1 MAIVSVQ
8 DVHKVYTLGK
18 TRVPALRG
26 VSFDIAH
33 GEFVSVVGPSG
44 CGKTTLMNIIGCL
57 DAPTEG
63 RVLLDDR
70 DIAHFSDN
78 QGADVRLSKMGFIFQ
93 AFNLVPVLNVLEN
106 IELPMIMAGR
116 GKEERRERALDL
128 VKAVGLEEYAT
139 HRPDELSGGQRQRVA
154 IARALVNEP
163 EIVIADEP
171 TANLDSETSR
181 MLLEQMQEL
190 NRTRNVTFMFATHDP
205 EIMSYA
211 RRIIHLR
218 DGVIT
223 KDEAI
228 NSAAGAAGAA
238 GKAAGADPGAS
249 GAGGAPPKSGGDPE
263 STA

>member
-8 DVHKVYTLGK
+8 ELEKTYYLGK
-18 TRVPALRG
+18 TTVPALRG
-26 VSFDIAH
+26 VSFDIDH

-57 DAPTEG
+57 DEAGGG
-63 RVLLDDR
+63 RVLLDDQ
-70 DIAHFSDN
+70 DIAHFTDRR
-78 QGADVRLSKMGFIFQ
+78 GADVRLSKMGFIFQ

-106 IELPMIMAGR
+106 VELPLILAGR
-116 GKEERRERALDL
+116 SRTERRGRAQD
-128 VKAVGLEEYAT
+128 VVEAVGLGEYAG

-190 NRTRNVTFMFATHDP
+190 NEHRKVTFLFATHDP

-218 DGVIT
+218 DGLIT
-223 KDEAI
+223 GDEQV
-228 NSAAGAAGAA
+228 NDRGREKPVGETHS
-238 GKAAGADPGAS
+238 
-249 GAGGAPPKSGGDPE
+249 
-263 STA
+263 

>member
-1 MAIVSVQ
+1 MAIVSVR
-8 DVHKVYTLGK
+8 DVHKTYMLGK
-18 TRVPALRG
+18 TPVPALRG
-26 VSFDIAH
+26 VSFEIGH

-57 DAPTEG
+57 DAPTDG
-63 RVLLDDR
+63 LVLLDGR
-70 DIAHFSDN
+70 DMARFNDN
-78 QGADVRLSKMGFIFQ
+78 EAAGVRLSKMGFIFQ

-106 IELPMIMAGR
+106 IELPMIMAGKA
-116 GKEERRERALDL
+116 GHERRDRALDL
-128 VKAVGLEEYAT
+128 VKAVGLEEHAT

-181 MLLEQMQEL
+181 MLLEQMLEL
-190 NRTRNVTFMFATHDP
+190 NRTRNVTFLFATHDP

-218 DGVIT
+218 DGVVT

-228 NSAAGAAGAA
+228 NGGSTGGAAPRAA
-238 GKAAGADPGAS
+238 R
-249 GAGGAPPKSGGDPE
+249 GAGSEGAQ
-263 STA
+263 